1 MSNNIF
7 KFFIKKIFPLLL
19 DERFQKE
26 LEEFVRASEE
36 KEKCR
41 LRQEHM
47 NKFIRLR
54 THEEAYYD

>member
-1 MSNNIF
+1 M
-7 KFFIKKIFPLLL
+7 L